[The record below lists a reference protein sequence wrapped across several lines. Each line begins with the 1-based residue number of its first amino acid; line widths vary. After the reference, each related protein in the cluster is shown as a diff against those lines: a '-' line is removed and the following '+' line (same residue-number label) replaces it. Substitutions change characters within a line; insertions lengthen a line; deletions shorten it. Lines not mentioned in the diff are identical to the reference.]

1 MRYKDI
7 KEQYIGKTMV
17 FIGASDLQVNF
28 FSGVDPPN
36 FFEIGQE
43 LLLKIVKSIV
53 VTLNLLPTFSPVF
66 MVLLKIG

>member
-43 LLLKIVKSIV
+43 LFVEDCEVHSCYTKLASNIFPPYLWY
-53 VTLNLLPTFSPVF
+53 F
-66 MVLLKIG
+66 